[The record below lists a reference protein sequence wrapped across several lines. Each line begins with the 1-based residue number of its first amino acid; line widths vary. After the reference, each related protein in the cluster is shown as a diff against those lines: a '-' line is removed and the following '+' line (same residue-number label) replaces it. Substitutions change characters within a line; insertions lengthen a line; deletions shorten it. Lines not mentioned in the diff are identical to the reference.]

1 MKYPCVI
8 AARMGSSRL
17 PGKTL
22 MKIEG
27 REMLG
32 MIIDRVKISSYVN
45 DILIATT
52 DQTED
57 DQLVAWAKKEGIS
70 TFRGQSFDML
80 GRISD
85 AVKYI
90 GASSFIEVLGDNPLI
105 ESKIIDT
112 VCDKYQASNYDY
124 VSLLTKEYPKF
135 CSEDSSL
142 FPVGI
147 RAQVMSAKAIQK
159 AIKFAINKYHREHA
173 TTYLIDNPNDFKIGL
188 IEASK
193 NFNELNMPDYTFAV
207 NVKANLEMVK
217 NIVFKLN
224 KEFDKWELKDVIN
237 LVKKDNYILSLMG
250 NDAIWK
256 AKNYL

>member
-1 MKYPCVI
+1 MKFPCLI

-27 REMLG
+27 REMIG
-32 MIIDRVKISSYVN
+32 MIIDRVKMSPYVS

-52 DQTED
+52 DLPED
-57 DQLVAWAKKEGIS
+57 DKLVNWATQEGIS

-105 ESKIIDT
+105 ESKIIDE
-112 VCDKYQASNYDY
+112 VCKKYQTSNYDY
-124 VSLLTKEYPKF
+124 VSLLTKEYPNF
-135 CSEDSSL
+135 CFKDSNL

-147 RAQVMSAKAIQK
+147 RAQVMSVKAIQK
-159 AIKFAINKYHREHA
+159 ASKFATDKSHREHA
-173 TTYLIDNPNDFKIGL
+173 TTYIIDNPTEFKIGL
-188 IEASK
+188 VEASK
-193 NFNELNMPDYTFAV
+193 NFKELNMPDYTFAV
-207 NVKANLEMVK
+207 NVKANLEMIK

-237 LVKKDNYILSLMG
+237 LVKNDNYILSLMG
-250 NDAIWK
+250 NEALWK
-256 AKNYL
+256 ENK

>member
-1 MKYPCVI
+1 
-8 AARMGSSRL
+8 MGSSRL

-27 REMLG
+27 REMIG
-32 MIIDRVKISSYVN
+32 MIVDRVKISPYVS

-52 DQTED
+52 DFPED
-57 DQLVAWAKKEGIS
+57 DKLVDWARQEGIS

-105 ESKIIDT
+105 ESKIIDA
-112 VCDKYQASNYDY
+112 VCNKYQTSNYDY
-124 VSLLTKEYPKF
+124 VSLLTKEYPNF
-135 CSEDSSL
+135 CLEDSNL

-159 AIKFAINKYHREHA
+159 ASKFATNKYHREHA
-173 TTYLIDNPNDFKIGL
+173 TTYIIDNPNDFKIGL

-193 NFNELNMPDYTFAV
+193 NFNALNMPDYTFAV
-207 NVKANLEMVK
+207 NVKANLEMIRYIVK
-217 NIVFKLN
+217 TLKKLN
-224 KEFDKWELKDVIN
+224 GDWDLKDVVN
-237 LVKKDNYILSLMG
+237 LTNKDPYVLSLMG
-250 NDAIWK
+250 NNAIF
-256 AKNYL
+256 